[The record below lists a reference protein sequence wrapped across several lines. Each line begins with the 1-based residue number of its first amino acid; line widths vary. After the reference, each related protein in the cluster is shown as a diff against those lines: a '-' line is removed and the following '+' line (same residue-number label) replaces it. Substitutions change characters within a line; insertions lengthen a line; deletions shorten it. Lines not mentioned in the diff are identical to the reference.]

1 MMTDENLR
9 DIKKGENMLNA
20 GLKQEI
26 LKSIDITRQS
36 AKNNLDITLES
47 YMEIIGRLDLLTYLL
62 INQDKK

>member
-1 MMTDENLR
+1 
-9 DIKKGENMLNA
+9 MLNA
-20 GLKQEI
+20 NLKQEI

-36 AKNNLDITLES
+36 AKNNLDIMLES

>member
-1 MMTDENLR
+1 
-9 DIKKGENMLNA
+9 MLNA
-20 GLKQEI
+20 SLKQKI

-36 AKNNLDITLES
+36 AKNNLDIMLES

>member
-1 MMTDENLR
+1 
-9 DIKKGENMLNA
+9 MLNA
-20 GLKQEI
+20 SLKQEI

-36 AKNNLDITLES
+36 SKNNLDIMLES

>member
-1 MMTDENLR
+1 M
-9 DIKKGENMLNA
+9 KKGENMLNA
-20 GLKQEI
+20 SLKQEI
-26 LKSIDITRQS
+26 LKSIDVTRQS